1 MRVEKEYRE
10 EVAGLVQQRGPW
22 AVIGFV
28 LAFCAAWVFEHFEH
42 PGRTVAYAT
51 LFALEVAIAITALVI
66 ARRRRLPPE
75 RRIAVVVLAVAAI
88 ALCVGAY
95 HVIVDGELEVLAL
108 GLVFVTLG
116 SMVVFPWGVGGQ
128 IIVSLAGLVAY
139 VGAVA
144 AGVGNVTPL
153 GANFLG
159 LGLAL
164 GFTVLGARLAEK
176 SHMSLLLRDAEL
188 KRTNEE
194 LERASQLK
202 SEFLSTMSHE
212 LRTPL
217 NVIIGYLDLL
227 EDGAFGA
234 LAEPQQS
241 PVRRAGRS
249 ARELF
254 ELITATL
261 DLSRID
267 AGVFSLDLRPVD
279 LRELLASLVVGA
291 RDLPMHPGVELRW
304 DVAAGLED
312 LETDQRMLR
321 LILRNL
327 IGNALKFTHEGA
339 VSISVRHRGDGVEFS
354 VADTGVG
361 IPAEAQHKIFEPFH
375 QIDGLPGGE
384 PSGVGLGLHIV
395 RRLVSLLGGE
405 IGLESAVGE
414 GATFRVWL
422 PSERRPPGRIEPG
435 ISPSAAEE
443 ERTTP

>member
-10 EVAGLVQQRGPW
+10 EVAQLVQQRGPW
-22 AVIGFV
+22 ALLGFV
-28 LAFCAAWVFEHFEH
+28 LAFGAAWVFEHFEH
-42 PGRTVAYAT
+42 PGRDGTYAIVFGAEIAVGAAA
-51 LFALEVAIAITALVI
+51 LFL

-75 RRIAVVVLAVAAI
+75 RRITAVVVAVVLIAFLVAA
-88 ALCVGAY
+88 Y
-95 HVIVDGELEVLAL
+95 HLIVDGELEVLAL

-116 SMVVFPWGVGGQ
+116 SMVVFPWGAGAQSV
-128 IIVSLAGLVAY
+128 VSVAGLLAY
-139 VGAVA
+139 VAAVA

-164 GFTVLGARLAEK
+164 GFTVIGARLAQK
-176 SHMSLLLRDAEL
+176 SHVNLLLRDAEL

-194 LERASQLK
+194 LERASLLK

-234 LAEPQQS
+234 LAMEQEP

-267 AGVFSLDLRPVD
+267 AGVFSLDLRPVE
-279 LRELLASLVVGA
+279 LRELVAALVVGA
-291 RDLPMHPGVELRW
+291 RDLPMQPGVELRW
-304 DVAAGLED
+304 DIEPGLRT

-327 IGNALKFTHEGA
+327 VGNALKFTSHGSVSVTARREGA
-339 VSISVRHRGDGVEFS
+339 GVEFS

-361 IPAEAQHKIFEPFH
+361 IPREAQQKIFEPFH
-375 QIDGLPGGE
+375 QLGGASGE

-395 RRLVSLLGGE
+395 GRLVALLGGE
-405 IGLESAVGE
+405 IDLESTPGE

-422 PSERRPPGRIEPG
+422 PYERRPPARGEVAL
-435 ISPSAAEE
+435 SPSGEAEA
-443 ERTTP
+443 RTTP

>member
-1 MRVEKEYRE
+1 MRIEREYRR
-10 EVAGLVQQRGPW
+10 EVAELVQQRGPW
-22 AVIGFV
+22 AVAVFI
-28 LAFCAAWVFEHFEH
+28 LAFAAAWLFEHVEH
-42 PGRTVAYAT
+42 PGRNGPYAV
-51 LFALEVAIAITALVI
+51 LFAIEIAIAAVALWF

-75 RRIAVVVLAVAAI
+75 RRIAVVVGAVAAI
-88 ALCVGAY
+88 ALLVAVY
-95 HVIVDGELEVLAL
+95 HVVVDGELEVLAL
-108 GLVFVTLG
+108 ALVFVTLG
-116 SMVVFPWGVGGQ
+116 SMVVFPWGVAGQ
-128 IIVSLAGLVAY
+128 LVVSLAGLAAY
-139 VGAVA
+139 VGAVV

-164 GFTVLGARLAEK
+164 GFTVVGARLAEK
-176 SHMSLLLRDAEL
+176 SHQSLLLRDAEL

-234 LAEPQQS
+234 LAVPQKEPVQ
-241 PVRRAGRS
+241 RAGRS
-249 ARELF
+249 ARDLF

-267 AGVFSLDLRPVD
+267 AGVFSLDWRPV
-279 LRELLASLVVGA
+279 ELPGLVGALVVGA

-304 DVAAGLED
+304 HVEPGLET

-327 IGNALKFTHEGA
+327 VGNALKFTEEGHVTITA
-339 VSISVRHRGDGVEFS
+339 ERRGDGVEFA
-354 VADTGVG
+354 VRDTGVG
-361 IPAEAQHKIFEPFH
+361 IPPEDRSKIFEPFH
-375 QIDGLPGGE
+375 QLDGADGGE
-384 PSGVGLGLHIV
+384 ATGVGLGLHIV
-395 RRLVSLLGGE
+395 RRLVSLLGGDIE
-405 IGLESAVGE
+405 LESEVGE
-414 GATFRVWL
+414 GTTFRVWL
-422 PSERRPPGRIEPG
+422 PYHRRPPVPAELRVT
-435 ISPSAAEE
+435 PSSEEAA
-443 ERTTP
+443 RTTP